1 MNSFR
6 VCASHYR
13 TQCTPS
19 HLLVTLVSMLSVCA
33 GVASLFHCVRN
44 SGSAGPPMPICTG
57 YGDSFENNSSL
68 RQESNNGP
76 GMTQS
81 ELMQGQSLQLLFDG
95 FTRCDQTAIHCQRLT
110 HSDSIRNCRHARAV
124 IAHWALKSCWFH
136 RCIVSR
142 RDEHYDSRA

>member
-1 MNSFR
+1 MCITLPHTMYSITLISYTCQHVECLRRCGVSVSLCAKQLKRWVTYAHLHRLWREFR
-6 VCASHYR
+6 KYH
-13 TQCTPS
+13 
-19 HLLVTLVSMLSVCA
+19 
-33 GVASLFHCVRN
+33 
-44 SGSAGPPMPICTG
+44 
-57 YGDSFENNSSL
+57 SSS